1 MTKFS
6 LAGHIRKTVTVA
18 RNQVFFQCQFRLP
31 DDVKERVPFADTRQ
45 IEANLTMGFYCVPAP
60 GDEIIYADLLWK
72 VRSRRH
78 WPTRRST
85 QDKKVVAALI
95 LDFAGTAPTED

>member
-6 LAGHIRKTVTVA
+6 LAGHTKAVVSVA
-18 RNQVFFQCQFRLP
+18 RNQVFFQCRFRLP
-31 DDVKERVPFADTRQ
+31 DELKEQVPFADTRQ
-45 IEANLTMGFYCVPAP
+45 VEADLTMGFYCDPSP
-60 GDEIIYADLLWK
+60 GDELVYAGFLWR

-95 LDFAGTAPTED
+95 LDFEGIAPAED